1 MNCDDHLG
9 LIRKFKKDPANYR
22 PDILHQCLLMLQD
35 SPLNQS
41 GLLQV
46 NLFYHYG
53 GMVVEVEGRNR
64 DDECS
69 GMPVEKQRPCLLLPR
84 LECLIVW

>member
-1 MNCDDHLG
+1 MV
-9 LIRKFKKDPANYR
+9 
-22 PDILHQCLLMLQD
+22 QQD
-35 SPLNQS
+35 F
-41 GLLQV
+41 V
-46 NLFYHYG
+46 AVVVVAEVVVVAVAAVVV
-53 GMVVEVEGRNR
+53 VVEVEGRNR